1 MRVLPRIVPDGTNF
15 PFFRYRYWAFG
26 ASALVVLL
34 AIVMMVV
41 RGFNL
46 GIDFAGGILLEVKTP
61 GPARLAEMRTALG
74 GLGLGEVALQEAGS
88 SDLVLIRVVRQPGDE
103 SAQQA
108 AIEKIKQALDQTF
121 GPGLDYRRAEFV
133 GPKVGEEL
141 RRAGTLAVVIALV
154 LVLVYLWFR
163 FEWQFGVGAIAA
175 CLHDVFAVLLVFTL
189 SELEFNLS
197 SIAAILT
204 VVGYSLN
211 DTVVIYDRVRENL
224 RRYKSLPIPE
234 LIDRSVNETLARTV
248 MTTSTTLLA
257 LLALYVFGGPVIQGF
272 TFAMLFGILVGTYST
287 IYIAA
292 PVLYYLKLRPANPPV
307 EAAAPGQG

>member
-1 MRVLPRIVPDGTNF
+1 MRVLPRIVPDDTEI
-15 PFFRYRYWAFG
+15 PFFRYRHWAFV
-26 ASALVVLL
+26 ASAAVIVA
-34 AIVMMVV
+34 AIVMMLV

-61 GPARLAEMRTALG
+61 GPARLAEMRTTLG
-74 GLGLGEVALQEAGS
+74 GLGLGEVALQEAGA

-108 AIEKIKQALDQTF
+108 AIEKIKQALERSF
-121 GPGLDYRRAEFV
+121 GPGFEYRRAEFV

-154 LVLVYLWFR
+154 LVLIYLWFR
-163 FEWQFGVGAIAA
+163 FEWQFGVGAILA
-175 CLHDVFAVLLVFTL
+175 CVHDVFAVLLVFTV
-189 SELEFNLS
+189 SDLEFNLS

-211 DTVVIYDRVRENL
+211 DTVVVFDRVRENL
-224 RRYKSLPIPE
+224 RRYKALPIDK
-234 LIDRSVNETLARTV
+234 LIDKSINQTLARTV
-248 MTTSTTLLA
+248 MTTLTTFLA
-257 LLALYVFGGPVIQGF
+257 LLALYLFGGPVIQGF

-287 IYIAA
+287 TYIAA
-292 PVLYYLKLRPANPPV
+292 PVLYYLKLRPTALGAE
-307 EAAAPGQG
+307 EAAPRAG

>member
-1 MRVLPRIVPDGTNF
+1 MRVLPRLVPDGTAI
-15 PFFRYRYWAFG
+15 PFFRYRYPAFV
-26 ASALVVLL
+26 ASAVVIVL
-34 AIVMMVV
+34 AIVLMAV

-61 GPARLAEMRTALG
+61 GPARLAELRSTLG
-74 GLGLGEVALQEAGS
+74 GLGLGEVGLQEAGAP
-88 SDLVLIRVVRQPGDE
+88 DLVLIRVVRQPGDE

-108 AIEKIKQALDQTF
+108 AIETIKRALEELL

-141 RRAGTLAVVIALV
+141 RRAGTLAVIVALV

-163 FEWQFGVGAIAA
+163 FEWQFGVGAILA
-175 CLHDVFAVLLVFTL
+175 CLHDVFAVLLVFSATG
-189 SELEFNLS
+189 LEFNLS

-211 DTVVIYDRVRENL
+211 DTVVVFDRIRENL
-224 RRYKSLPIPE
+224 RRYKAMPIDQ
-234 LIDRSVNETLARTV
+234 LIDRSLNETLARTV
-248 MTTSTTLLA
+248 MTTVTTLLA

-272 TFAMLFGILVGTYST
+272 VFAMLFGTVVGVYST
-287 IYIAA
+287 IYVAA
-292 PVLYYLKLRPANPPV
+292 PVLYHLNLRPAAATSEAPASPP
-307 EAAAPGQG
+307 G

>member
-1 MRVLPRIVPDGTNF
+1 MRVLPRIVPDDTEI
-15 PFFRYRYWAFG
+15 PFFRYRHWAFV
-26 ASALVVLL
+26 ASAAVIVA
-34 AIVMMVV
+34 AIVMMLV

-61 GPARLAEMRTALG
+61 GPARLAEMRTTLG
-74 GLGLGEVALQEAGS
+74 GLGLGEVALQEAGA

-108 AIEKIKQALDQTF
+108 AIEKIKQALDQSF
-121 GPGLDYRRAEFV
+121 GPGFEYRRAEFV

-154 LVLVYLWFR
+154 LVLIYLWFR
-163 FEWQFGVGAIAA
+163 FEWQFGVGAILA
-175 CLHDVFAVLLVFTL
+175 CVHDVFAVLLVFTV
-189 SELEFNLS
+189 SDLEFNLS

-211 DTVVIYDRVRENL
+211 DTVVVFDRVRENL
-224 RRYKSLPIPE
+224 RRYKALPIDK
-234 LIDRSVNETLARTV
+234 LIDKSINQTLARTV
-248 MTTSTTLLA
+248 MTTLTTFLA
-257 LLALYVFGGPVIQGF
+257 LLALYLFGGPVIQGF

-287 IYIAA
+287 TYIAA
-292 PVLYYLKLRPANPPV
+292 PVLYYLKLRPTALGAE
-307 EAAAPGQG
+307 EAAPRAG

>member
-15 PFFRYRYWAFG
+15 PFFRYRMWAFV
-26 ASALVVLL
+26 ASALVILL
-34 AIVMMVV
+34 AVAMMVV

-61 GPARLAEMRTALG
+61 GPARLAEMRTTLG
-74 GLGLGEVALQEAGS
+74 ALGLGEVALQEAGS

-108 AIEKIKQALDQTF
+108 AIEKIKQALDQTI

-163 FEWQFGVGAIAA
+163 FEWQFGVGAVLA
-175 CLHDVFAVLLVFTL
+175 CVHDVFAVLLVFTL
-189 SELEFNLS
+189 SDLEFNLS

-211 DTVVIYDRVRENL
+211 DTVVVYDRVRENL

-292 PVLYYLKLRPANPPV
+292 PVLYYLKLRPANVPA